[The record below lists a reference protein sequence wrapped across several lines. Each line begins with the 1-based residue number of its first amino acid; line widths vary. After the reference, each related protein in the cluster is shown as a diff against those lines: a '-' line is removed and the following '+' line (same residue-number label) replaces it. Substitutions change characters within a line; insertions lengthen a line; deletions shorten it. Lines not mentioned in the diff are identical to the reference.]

1 MKFPQGPDLVA
12 AAKFSHVTALELAG
26 TAVTPTGHSH
36 APSDSQ
42 RRAIE
47 AQPGAALVLAGPGSG
62 KTFCLIER
70 IRFLIER
77 CGVDPRRIC
86 AFTFTNKAADEIATR
101 LERLLGQRA
110 EGVRRG
116 TIHAF
121 CAEMLREYGSYV
133 GLERGFGIA
142 DEEYQ
147 LEVLRRL
154 EGARRYHKTLLGHF
168 SRHRLGDLALQ
179 PNDAALFARYEKYL
193 AMQRVVD
200 FDTLVIKAAEL
211 LESVPE
217 TAVLREKWSELLVD
231 EFQDLS
237 SAQYRVIRALSRDHR
252 HVFAVGDDEQ
262 SIYAFAGA
270 DHRVFLRFLN
280 DFEVSD
286 GNGVYALLENRR
298 CPREI
303 FALARQLIA
312 ANPTLF
318 TKAPV
323 AHKSTPFGIEAVAFK
338 THEEE
343 AAWIVD
349 DIRRDQAAC
358 GYEWGD
364 IALLYRKHTI
374 GNVLEAALINARIKC
389 RLARG
394 RALAEERVVAYVI
407 AALRVI
413 ANPTDAIE
421 RDKFLAASL
430 PRSLIDMARVRAKK
444 QDLHRYLNYVGA
456 HLPRADARGKKIRRA
471 LARYG
476 NLAALARAHTSLEP
490 LIRELL
496 SQRVGPAHSVLER
509 RHDELS
515 DPSEHE
521 EVVRLAAR
529 LRGARSQRR
538 PIALPRLGGVEIALD
553 GMLSTLGLPVVRD
566 AEPPGDAERITEADT
581 PSLGIALGLFK
592 ALQLL
597 EIDSG
602 FDALRDF
609 TVIDFETTG
618 KDPLRAEIIDVGAV
632 RVRNGRILEEYQS
645 LVRPTTAIPLE
656 ATEIHG
662 LHADDVANARSFR
675 QMWPEFRAF
684 CGEDTL
690 VAHNGYHF
698 DFRILERTVREDDPA
713 FSIGGSFD
721 TLLLARDLLR
731 TSCKLADLA
740 RRFGIDPGQSHR
752 ALDDARTLAYVF
764 SKLKEA
770 QVARARKT
778 ALVNLLDHLGVA
790 LALCDVRTLCDEA
803 KVFREFSSVY
813 ALGRYS
819 AALDW
824 YERESKDDGSVADVN
839 AVIDA
844 LGGYIRMLKIRTER
858 TAEQLYPT
866 IMSRLKG
873 ILAAVPDGP
882 LDEQIAAFVERILL
896 SAKGDG
902 VEAQSDRVNLLTLHS
917 TKGLEFSRVYIVGV
931 EDGELPG
938 LDRKG
943 ELKHQEM
950 EEARRLLYVG
960 MTRAK
965 DRLVMTRVAN
975 RAGVAT
981 LGHKF
986 LDEMGVAP
994 KAPA

>member
-1 MKFPQGPDLVA
+1 MAVLDAPPPTRKTPADQ
-12 AAKFSHVTALELAG
+12 SHT
-26 TAVTPTGHSH
+26 
-36 APSDSQ
+36 PSDSQ
-42 RRAIE
+42 RAAI
-47 AQPGAALVLAGPGSG
+47 AAPLGAALVLAGPGSG

-70 IRFLIER
+70 IRFLIEHHN
-77 CGVDPRRIC
+77 VSPRRIC
-86 AFTFTNKAADEIATR
+86 AFTFTNKAADEIAWR
-101 LERLLGQRA
+101 LQERIGQRA

-121 CAEMLREYGSYV
+121 CAELLREHGSHV

-154 EGARRYHKTLLGHF
+154 EGTRRYHKTLLGHF
-168 SRHRLGDLALQ
+168 SRHRLGDQSLQ
-179 PNDAALFARYEKYL
+179 PNDAALFARYEQYL
-193 AMQRVVD
+193 AKQKVVD

-211 LESVPE
+211 LESVPAT
-217 TAVLREKWSELLVD
+217 TALRERWGELLVD

-237 SAQYRVIRALSRDHR
+237 SAQYRVVRALSRGHK

-270 DHRVFLRFLN
+270 DQRVFLKFLN
-280 DFEVSD
+280 DFHIHDRSAL
-286 GNGVYALLENRR
+286 YPLLENRR

-323 AHKSTPFGIEAVAFK
+323 AHKTTPFEIEAVDFK
-338 THEEE
+338 TNDEE
-343 AAWIVD
+343 AAWLVE
-349 DIRRDQAAC
+349 DIRRDQAAF
-358 GYEWGD
+358 GHAWGE

-394 RALAEERVVAYVI
+394 RALAEERVVAYVV

-413 ANPTDAIE
+413 ANPTDAVE

-430 PRSLIDMARVRAKK
+430 PRSLIDEARIRAKQ

-456 HLPRADARGKKIRRA
+456 RLPRADARGKKIRRA

-476 NLAALARAHTSLEP
+476 NLAALAKAHTQLEP

-515 DPSEHE
+515 DPSEHP
-521 EVVRLAAR
+521 EVIRLARR
-529 LRGARSQRR
+529 LRTARSQRR
-538 PIALPRLGGVEIALD
+538 PIALPPLKGMEIALD
-553 GMLSTLGLPVVRD
+553 GMLSAIGLPVVRD
-566 AEPPGDAERITEADT
+566 ATADADVERMSDADA
-581 PSLGIALGLFK
+581 PSLGLALGLFK

-597 EIDSG
+597 EIESG

-618 KDPLRAEIIDVGAV
+618 KDPLNAEIIDVGAV
-632 RVRNGRILEEYQS
+632 RVRNGRIVDEFQS
-645 LVRPTTAIPLE
+645 LVRPNMPIPVE
-656 ATEIHG
+656 ATEVHG
-662 LHADDVANARSFR
+662 LKAADVANARTFR
-675 QMWPEFRAF
+675 QLWPELRAF
-684 CGEDTL
+684 CGDDTL

-698 DFRILERTVREDDPA
+698 DFRILERTVHEDDPSYLIA
-713 FSIGGSFD
+713 GSFD

-731 TSCKLADLA
+731 TSCRLEDLA
-740 RRFGIDPGQSHR
+740 RRYNIDPGESHR
-752 ALDDARTLAYVF
+752 ALADARTLAHVF
-764 SKLKEA
+764 AKLKEA
-770 QVARARKT
+770 QAARARKT

-790 LALCDVRTLCDEA
+790 LALCDEKSLCAEA
-803 KVFREFSSVY
+803 KLFREFCSVY

-824 YERESKDDGSVADVN
+824 YERESRGDSSVPDVVD
-839 AVIDA
+839 AIIA
-844 LGGYIRMLKIRTER
+844 LGGYERMARIRTEK
-858 TAEQLYPT
+858 TAEQLYPS
-866 IMSRLKG
+866 IMLRLHR
-873 ILAAVPDGP
+873 ILSEVPEGP
-882 LDEQIAAFVERILL
+882 LEDQIAAFVERILL
-896 SAKGDG
+896 SAKAEG
-902 VEAQSDRVNLLTLHS
+902 VEPYADRVNLLTLHS

-943 ELKHQEM
+943 ALKTQEM
-950 EEARRLLYVG
+950 DEARRLLYVG

-965 DRLVMTRVAN
+965 DRLVMTRVAS
-975 RAGVAT
+975 RAGTGT
-981 LGHKF
+981 LGHRF
-986 LDEMGVAP
+986 LDEMGLTPRAS
-994 KAPA
+994 A